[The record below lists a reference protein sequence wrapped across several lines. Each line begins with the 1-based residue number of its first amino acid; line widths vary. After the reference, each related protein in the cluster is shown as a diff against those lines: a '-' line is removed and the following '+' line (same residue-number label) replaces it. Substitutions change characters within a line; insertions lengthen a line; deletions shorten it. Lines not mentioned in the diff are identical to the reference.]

1 MADEHNIDVKLQVLL
16 AIYAEYQRDIPCM
29 DNVTHRTLEIDE
41 QAFRA
46 ALIKLQNEGLICG
59 LVIEPPRET
68 RADRV
73 RGVIRTHMLPTR
85 EGLNEAEKYIATGQA
100 DTAASRLNALARRA
114 GLAGMGLLKDI
125 AAGVLADVI
134 GGKI

>member
-1 MADEHNIDVKLQVLL
+1 MDENKLDVKLQVLL
-16 AIYAEYQRDIPCM
+16 AIYAEYQRDIPNM
-29 DNVTHRTLEIDE
+29 DRVTHEALQVDA

-46 ALIKLQNEGLICG
+46 ALIKLQNEGLISG
-59 LVIEPPRET
+59 LVIEPPKET

-85 EGLNEAEKYIATGQA
+85 AGLDEAEKYIATGQA
-100 DTAASRLNALARRA
+100 DTAKSRLTALISRA
-114 GLAGMGLLKDI
+114 GLAGLDWVKDV

-134 GGKI
+134 GRKI